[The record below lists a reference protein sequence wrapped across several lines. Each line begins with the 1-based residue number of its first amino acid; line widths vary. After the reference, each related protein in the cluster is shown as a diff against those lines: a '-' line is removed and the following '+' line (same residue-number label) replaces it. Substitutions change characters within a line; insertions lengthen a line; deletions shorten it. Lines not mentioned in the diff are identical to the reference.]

1 MLVFLI
7 LSFFATPGLVCS
19 SSSTAGEST
28 DFFFLAWDHEPCF
41 PYIHL
46 SYGVHVMP
54 SLHPSIPSR
63 GGWRSV
69 GGFVNKLEVFV
80 QSEGYLWLATKL
92 GDDLHQ
98 LPMFLFY

>member
-19 SSSTAGEST
+19 SSSTAGEPT
-28 DFFFLAWDHEPCF
+28 DFFFWHGTTNHV